1 MDVEMRKVKFSEYF
15 KNRIKDIPFAV
26 MCALYMAFC
35 VGCMIYSAVELGA
48 RDALLAVVYMIFIPA
63 VFVFEYLI
71 GFRVGYILTVLII
84 FSACGGLLGSSYN
97 IYMILPWFDSLLHA
111 VSGIL
116 FFAAGFMLAEV
127 FFGKD
132 NVNKHFF
139 GKLAFAIF
147 FSTTVGVAWEFFEYL
162 ISETMGFDMLED
174 AIVTDIQSYLLSQS
188 HNVAIELNDITQTVI
203 TYDGGKEWVING
215 GYMDLGLYDTL
226 NDLLIAAAGTV
237 SIAIV
242 SIISFYKFPKFNKMF
257 IPELVNNRR
266 KPIEATASAAD
277 TADSAE
283 TAEAVDDGVAKE
295 SDNLSD
301 SVSDNVSDTVKDND

>member
-116 FFAAGFMLAEV
+116 FFAAGFMLGEV

-174 AIVTDIQSYLLSQS
+174 AMVTDIQSYLLSQS

-277 TADSAE
+277 TAE
-283 TAEAVDDGVAKE
+283 TVDDGVAKE
-295 SDNLSD
+295 SDT
-301 SVSDNVSDTVKDND
+301 VSDNVSDTVKDND

>member
-116 FFAAGFMLAEV
+116 FFAAGFMLGEV

-174 AIVTDIQSYLLSQS
+174 AMVTDIQSYLLSQS

-266 KPIEATASAAD
+266 KPIEVTASAAD
-277 TADSAE
+277 TAE
-283 TAEAVDDGVAKE
+283 TVDDGVAKE
-295 SDNLSD
+295 SD

>member
-1 MDVEMRKVKFSEYF
+1 MRKVKFSEYF

-35 VGCMIYSAVELGA
+35 VGCMIYSAVELGT

-174 AIVTDIQSYLLSQS
+174 AMVTDIQSYLLSQS

-266 KPIEATASAAD
+266 KPVEATASAAD
-277 TADSAE
+277 TADTAE
-283 TAEAVDDGVAKE
+283 TVDDGVAKE

>member
-1 MDVEMRKVKFSEYF
+1 MRKVKFSEYF

-174 AIVTDIQSYLLSQS
+174 AMVTDIQSYLLSQS

-266 KPIEATASAAD
+266 KPVEATASAAD
-277 TADSAE
+277 TAE
-283 TAEAVDDGVAKE
+283 TVDDGVAKE
-295 SDNLSD
+295 SDT
-301 SVSDNVSDTVKDND
+301 VSDNVSDTVKDND

>member
-1 MDVEMRKVKFSEYF
+1 
-15 KNRIKDIPFAV
+15 
-26 MCALYMAFC
+26 
-35 VGCMIYSAVELGA
+35 
-48 RDALLAVVYMIFIPA
+48 
-63 VFVFEYLI
+63 
-71 GFRVGYILTVLII
+71 
-84 FSACGGLLGSSYN
+84 
-97 IYMILPWFDSLLHA
+97 
-111 VSGIL
+111 
-116 FFAAGFMLAEV
+116 MLAEV

-174 AIVTDIQSYLLSQS
+174 AMVTDIQSYLLSQS

-203 TYDGGKEWVING
+203 TYDGGKEEWVING

-277 TADSAE
+277 SAE

>member
-116 FFAAGFMLAEV
+116 FFAAGFMLGEV

-174 AIVTDIQSYLLSQS
+174 AMVTDIQSYLLSQS

-266 KPIEATASAAD
+266 KPVEATASAAD
-277 TADSAE
+277 TAE
-283 TAEAVDDGVAKE
+283 TVDDGVAKE

>member
-1 MDVEMRKVKFSEYF
+1 MRKVKFSEYF

-97 IYMILPWFDSLLHA
+97 VYMILPWFDSLLHA

-174 AIVTDIQSYLLSQS
+174 AMVTDIQSYLLSQS
-188 HNVAIELNDITQTVI
+188 HNVAVELNDITQTVI

-266 KPIEATASAAD
+266 KPIEASASA
-277 TADSAE
+277 ADSAE

-301 SVSDNVSDTVKDND
+301 SVSDNLSDTVKDND

>member
-97 IYMILPWFDSLLHA
+97 VYMILPWFDSLLHA

-116 FFAAGFMLAEV
+116 FFAAGFMLGEV

-174 AIVTDIQSYLLSQS
+174 AMVTDIQSYLLSQS

-203 TYDGGKEWVING
+203 TYDGGKEEWVING

-277 TADSAE
+277 TAE
-283 TAEAVDDGVAKE
+283 TVDDGVAKE
-295 SDNLSD
+295 SD
-301 SVSDNVSDTVKDND
+301 SVSDNVSDTVSDTVKDND

>member
-97 IYMILPWFDSLLHA
+97 VYMILPWFDSLLHA

-116 FFAAGFMLAEV
+116 FFAAGFMLGEV

-174 AIVTDIQSYLLSQS
+174 AMVTDIQSYLLSQS

-242 SIISFYKFPKFNKMF
+242 STISFYKFPKFNKMF

-277 TADSAE
+277 TAE
-283 TAEAVDDGVAKE
+283 TVDDGVAKE
-295 SDNLSD
+295 SD

>member
-97 IYMILPWFDSLLHA
+97 VYMILPWFDSLLHA

-116 FFAAGFMLAEV
+116 FFAAGFMLGEV

-174 AIVTDIQSYLLSQS
+174 AMVTDIQSYLLSQS

-266 KPIEATASAAD
+266 KPVEATASAAD
-277 TADSAE
+277 TAE
-283 TAEAVDDGVAKE
+283 TVDDGVAKE
-295 SDNLSD
+295 SDT
-301 SVSDNVSDTVKDND
+301 VSDNVSDTVKDND

>member
-116 FFAAGFMLAEV
+116 FFAAGFMLGEV

-162 ISETMGFDMLED
+162 VSETMGFDMLED
-174 AIVTDIQSYLLSQS
+174 AMVTDIQSYLLSQS

-266 KPIEATASAAD
+266 KPVEATASAA
-277 TADSAE
+277 E
-283 TAEAVDDGVAKE
+283 TAETVDDGVAKE
-295 SDNLSD
+295 SDN
-301 SVSDNVSDTVKDND
+301 VSDTVSDTVKDND

>member
-116 FFAAGFMLAEV
+116 FFAAGFMLGEV

-266 KPIEATASAAD
+266 KPVEATASAAD
-277 TADSAE
+277 TAE
-283 TAEAVDDGVAKE
+283 TVDDGVAKE

>member
-1 MDVEMRKVKFSEYF
+1 
-15 KNRIKDIPFAV
+15 
-26 MCALYMAFC
+26 
-35 VGCMIYSAVELGA
+35 MIYSAVELGA

-97 IYMILPWFDSLLHA
+97 VYMILPWFDSLLHA

-139 GKLAFAIF
+139 GKLAFGIF

-174 AIVTDIQSYLLSQS
+174 AMVTDIQSYLLSQS

-266 KPIEATASAAD
+266 KPVEATASAAD
-277 TADSAE
+277 TADTAE
-283 TAEAVDDGVAKE
+283 TVDDGVAKE
-295 SDNLSD
+295 SD

>member
-97 IYMILPWFDSLLHA
+97 IY
-111 VSGIL
+111 
-116 FFAAGFMLAEV
+116 
-127 FFGKD
+127 
-132 NVNKHFF
+132 
-139 GKLAFAIF
+139 KLAFAIF

-174 AIVTDIQSYLLSQS
+174 AMVTDIQSYLLSQS
-188 HNVAIELNDITQTVI
+188 HNVAVELNDITQTVI

-277 TADSAE
+277 TADTAE
-283 TAEAVDDGVAKE
+283 TVDDGVAKE
-295 SDNLSD
+295 SD

>member
-97 IYMILPWFDSLLHA
+97 IYMLLPWFDSLLHA

-174 AIVTDIQSYLLSQS
+174 AMVTDIQSYLLSQS

-277 TADSAE
+277 TAE
-283 TAEAVDDGVAKE
+283 TVDDGVAKE
-295 SDNLSD
+295 SDT
-301 SVSDNVSDTVKDND
+301 VSDNVSDTVKDND

>member
-97 IYMILPWFDSLLHA
+97 VYMILPWFDSLLHA

-174 AIVTDIQSYLLSQS
+174 AMVTDIQSYLLSQS

-266 KPIEATASAAD
+266 KPVEATASAAD
-277 TADSAE
+277 TAE
-283 TAEAVDDGVAKE
+283 TVDDGVAKE
-295 SDNLSD
+295 SD

>member
-97 IYMILPWFDSLLHA
+97 VYMILPWFDSFLHA

-116 FFAAGFMLAEV
+116 FFAARFMLGEV

-174 AIVTDIQSYLLSQS
+174 AMVTDIQSYLLSQS

-266 KPIEATASAAD
+266 KPIEATASAA
-277 TADSAE
+277 E

-295 SDNLSD
+295 SDNVSD
-301 SVSDNVSDTVKDND
+301 TVSDNVSDTVKDND

>member
-116 FFAAGFMLAEV
+116 FFAAGFMLGEV

-174 AIVTDIQSYLLSQS
+174 AMVTDIQSYLLSQS

-203 TYDGGKEWVING
+203 TYDGGKEEWVING

-277 TADSAE
+277 TAE
-283 TAEAVDDGVAKE
+283 TVDDGVAKE
-295 SDNLSD
+295 SD
-301 SVSDNVSDTVKDND
+301 SVSDNVSDTVSDTVKDND

>member
-97 IYMILPWFDSLLHA
+97 VYMILPWFDSLLHA

-116 FFAAGFMLAEV
+116 FFAAGFMLGEV

-162 ISETMGFDMLED
+162 VSETMGFDMLED
-174 AIVTDIQSYLLSQS
+174 AMVTDIQSYLLSQS
-188 HNVAIELNDITQTVI
+188 HNVAVELNDITQTVI

-295 SDNLSD
+295 SDN
-301 SVSDNVSDTVKDND
+301 VSDTVSDTVKDND

>member
-1 MDVEMRKVKFSEYF
+1 MNVEMRKVKFSEYF

-97 IYMILPWFDSLLHA
+97 VYMILPWFDSLLHA

-174 AIVTDIQSYLLSQS
+174 AMVTDIQSYLLSQS

-277 TADSAE
+277 SAE

-301 SVSDNVSDTVKDND
+301 SVSDNLSDTVKDND

>member
-174 AIVTDIQSYLLSQS
+174 AMVTDIQSYLLSQS

-277 TADSAE
+277 SAE

>member
-97 IYMILPWFDSLLHA
+97 VYMILPWFDSLLHA

-116 FFAAGFMLAEV
+116 FFAAGFMLGEV

-174 AIVTDIQSYLLSQS
+174 AMVTDIQSYLLSQS

-266 KPIEATASAAD
+266 KPIESTASAAD

-295 SDNLSD
+295 SDN
-301 SVSDNVSDTVKDND
+301 VSDTVSDTVKDND

>member
-1 MDVEMRKVKFSEYF
+1 MNVEMRKVKFSEYF
-15 KNRIKDIPFAV
+15 KNRIKDIPFTI
-26 MCALYMAFC
+26 MCSLYMAFC
-35 VGCMIYSAVELGA
+35 VGCMIYSSINLGV
-48 RDALLAVVYMIFIPA
+48 RDGLLAVVYMIFIPA

-71 GFRVGYILTVLII
+71 GFRVGYILTVMII

-97 IYMILPWFDSLLHA
+97 VYMILPWFDGLLHG
-111 VSGIL
+111 VSGAL

-132 NVNKHFF
+132 TVNKHFF
-139 GKLAFAIF
+139 GKLAFGIF
-147 FSTTVGVAWEFFEYL
+147 FSMTIGVAWEFFEYL

-174 AIVTDIQSYLLSQS
+174 AMVTDIQSYLLSKS
-188 HNVAIELNDITQTVI
+188 HNVAVELNDITQTVI
-203 TYDGGKEWVING
+203 TYDGGKKEWVIDG

-266 KPIEATASAAD
+266 KPV
-277 TADSAE
+277 E
-283 TAEAVDDGVAKE
+283 TAEATVTADATETAEATVTADAAAEGKRS
-295 SDNLSD
+295 SDAD
-301 SVSDNVSDTVKDND
+301 RKTEETEKQ

>member
-97 IYMILPWFDSLLHA
+97 VYMILPWFDSLLHA

-116 FFAAGFMLAEV
+116 FFAAGFMLGEV

-174 AIVTDIQSYLLSQS
+174 AMVTDIQSYLLSQS

-277 TADSAE
+277 SAE
-283 TAEAVDDGVAKE
+283 TAETVDDGVAKE
-295 SDNLSD
+295 SDSVSD
-301 SVSDNVSDTVKDND
+301 NVSDNVSDTVKDND

>member
-97 IYMILPWFDSLLHA
+97 VYMILPWFDSLLHA

-277 TADSAE
+277 TAE
-283 TAEAVDDGVAKE
+283 TVDDGVAKE

>member
-97 IYMILPWFDSLLHA
+97 VYMILPWFDSLLHA

-174 AIVTDIQSYLLSQS
+174 AMVTDIQSYLLSQS

-266 KPIEATASAAD
+266 KPVEATASAAD
-277 TADSAE
+277 TAE
-283 TAEAVDDGVAKE
+283 TVDDGVAKE
-295 SDNLSD
+295 SDSVSD

>member
-174 AIVTDIQSYLLSQS
+174 AMVTDIQSYLLSQS

-277 TADSAE
+277 SAE
-283 TAEAVDDGVAKE
+283 TAETVDDGVAKE
-295 SDNLSD
+295 SDSVSD
-301 SVSDNVSDTVKDND
+301 NVSDNVSDTVKDND

>member
-174 AIVTDIQSYLLSQS
+174 AMVTDIQSYLLSQS

-277 TADSAE
+277 TAE
-283 TAEAVDDGVAKE
+283 TVDDGVAKE
-295 SDNLSD
+295 SDT
-301 SVSDNVSDTVKDND
+301 VSDNVSDTVKDND

>member
-116 FFAAGFMLAEV
+116 FFAAGFMLGEV

-139 GKLAFAIF
+139 GKLAFGIF

-203 TYDGGKEWVING
+203 TYDGGKEEWVING

-295 SDNLSD
+295 SD

>member
-97 IYMILPWFDSLLHA
+97 VYMILPWFDSLLHA

-174 AIVTDIQSYLLSQS
+174 AMVTDIQSYLLSQS

-266 KPIEATASAAD
+266 KPVEATASAAD
-277 TADSAE
+277 TAE
-283 TAEAVDDGVAKE
+283 TVDDGVAKE

>member
-1 MDVEMRKVKFSEYF
+1 MRKVKFSEYF

-174 AIVTDIQSYLLSQS
+174 AMVTDIQSYLLSQS

-277 TADSAE
+277 TAE
-283 TAEAVDDGVAKE
+283 TVDDGVAKE
-295 SDNLSD
+295 SDSA
-301 SVSDNVSDTVKDND
+301 SDNVSDTVKDND

>member
-97 IYMILPWFDSLLHA
+97 VYMILPWFDSLLHA

-174 AIVTDIQSYLLSQS
+174 AMVTDIQSYLLSQS

-277 TADSAE
+277 TAE
-283 TAEAVDDGVAKE
+283 TVDDGVAKE
-295 SDNLSD
+295 SDNVSD
-301 SVSDNVSDTVKDND
+301 TVSDNVKGND

>member
-1 MDVEMRKVKFSEYF
+1 MNVEMRKVKFSEYF

-116 FFAAGFMLAEV
+116 FFAAGFMLGEV

-174 AIVTDIQSYLLSQS
+174 AMVTDIQSYLLSQS

-266 KPIEATASAAD
+266 KPVEATASAAD
-277 TADSAE
+277 TAE
-283 TAEAVDDGVAKE
+283 TVDDGVAKE
-295 SDNLSD
+295 SD

>member
-174 AIVTDIQSYLLSQS
+174 AMVTDIQSYLLSQS

-257 IPELVNNRR
+257 IPELVNNSR
-266 KPIEATASAAD
+266 KPIEATASA
-277 TADSAE
+277 ADSAE

>member
-1 MDVEMRKVKFSEYF
+1 MNVEMRKVKFSEYF

-97 IYMILPWFDSLLHA
+97 VYMILPWFDSLLHA

-174 AIVTDIQSYLLSQS
+174 AMVTDIQSYLLSQS
-188 HNVAIELNDITQTVI
+188 HNVAVELNDITQTVI

-277 TADSAE
+277 TAE

>member
-116 FFAAGFMLAEV
+116 FFAAGFMLGEV

-174 AIVTDIQSYLLSQS
+174 AMVTDIQSYLLSQS
-188 HNVAIELNDITQTVI
+188 HNVAVELNDITQTVI

-266 KPIEATASAAD
+266 KPVEATASA
-277 TADSAE
+277 AE

-295 SDNLSD
+295 SD

>member
-97 IYMILPWFDSLLHA
+97 VYMILPWFDSLLHA

-116 FFAAGFMLAEV
+116 FFAAGFMLGEV

-174 AIVTDIQSYLLSQS
+174 AMVTDIQSYLLSQS

-266 KPIEATASAAD
+266 KPVEATASAAD
-277 TADSAE
+277 TAE
-283 TAEAVDDGVAKE
+283 TVDDGVAKE
-295 SDNLSD
+295 SDSVSD